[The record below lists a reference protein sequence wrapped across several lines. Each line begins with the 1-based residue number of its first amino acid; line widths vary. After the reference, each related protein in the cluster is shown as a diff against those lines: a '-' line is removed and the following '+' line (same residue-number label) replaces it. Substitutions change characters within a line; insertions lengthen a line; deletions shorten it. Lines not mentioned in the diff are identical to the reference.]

1 MDYCISLCNKNIFS
15 RIICCLFWFLSYS
28 ASLYIKTL
36 STVCLLSVIKEVP
49 VDDAADTT
57 VFNIALQFYK
67 VSSDTFWTNFAFLY
81 FLFCV
86 SIYSNI

>member
-1 MDYCISLCNKNIFS
+1 
-15 RIICCLFWFLSYS
+15 
-28 ASLYIKTL
+28 
-36 STVCLLSVIKEVP
+36 VIKEVP